1 MVPLSLMIVAGE
13 ASGDGHG
20 AKLVAALRA
29 LRPGVEWEFFGAGGE
44 EMRAAGVE
52 TLVDAREVAIMGA
65 LEVAAALPKF
75 LRVFRR
81 LRAAAR
87 ERRPRA
93 VVLVDWPEFNLRL
106 ARRLK
111 RDGQRVIYYI
121 SPQIWAWRG
130 YRLRAIRRDVERL
143 LVILPFE
150 RDYYERAG
158 VRVDYVGHPLLDSV
172 RVSATREE
180 FCARHGLDPARPII
194 ALLPGSRHSELKFI
208 LPPMLEAARLLGRER
223 PGLQF
228 VIPLAPALARAAIP
242 PLPAVARLV
251 EGDAHNALAAAEL
264 AVVASGTATLEAA
277 IIGTPLI
284 IVYRAS
290 GLNWRLFRPLINV
303 PYVGMPNLIAGRE
316 IAPELLQ
323 GDLTGGRLA
332 AEVGALL
339 DDDGRRARLR
349 ADLAAVRARL
359 GEARASERAAAR
371 VLDLLGEWPTD
382 DTDRADV
389 HGF

>member
-111 RDGQRVIYYI
+111 RDGQR
-121 SPQIWAWRG
+121 
-130 YRLRAIRRDVERL
+130 
-143 LVILPFE
+143 
-150 RDYYERAG
+150 
-158 VRVDYVGHPLLDSV
+158 
-172 RVSATREE
+172 
-180 FCARHGLDPARPII
+180 
-194 ALLPGSRHSELKFI
+194 
-208 LPPMLEAARLLGRER
+208 
-223 PGLQF
+223 
-228 VIPLAPALARAAIP
+228 
-242 PLPAVARLV
+242 
-251 EGDAHNALAAAEL
+251 
-264 AVVASGTATLEAA
+264 
-277 IIGTPLI
+277 
-284 IVYRAS
+284 
-290 GLNWRLFRPLINV
+290 
-303 PYVGMPNLIAGRE
+303 
-316 IAPELLQ
+316 
-323 GDLTGGRLA
+323 
-332 AEVGALL
+332 
-339 DDDGRRARLR
+339 
-349 ADLAAVRARL
+349 
-359 GEARASERAAAR
+359 
-371 VLDLLGEWPTD
+371 
-382 DTDRADV
+382 
-389 HGF
+389 